1 MMSVPKVK
9 QQDRA
14 MLDAKEWFN
23 GVKGLGHEVMDHD
36 GVVFLNM
43 RKHGSN

>member
-1 MMSVPKVK
+1 VK

-23 GVKGLGHEVMDHD
+23 GVKGLGQGVVDHD
-36 GVVFLNM
+36 GVMFLSM
-43 RKHGSN
+43 QEHGSN